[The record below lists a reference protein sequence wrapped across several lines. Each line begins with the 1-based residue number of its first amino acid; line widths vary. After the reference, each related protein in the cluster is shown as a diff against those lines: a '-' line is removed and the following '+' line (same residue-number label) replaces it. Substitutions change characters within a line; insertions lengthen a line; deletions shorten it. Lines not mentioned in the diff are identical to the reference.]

1 MSGQNHSIE
10 PRPLFQGRSAHYNA
24 VTQQSPLPHA
34 KSWPYSGHLAQNGYP
49 PVLAP
54 GFGVFAEPFYIPKF
68 YPQNRAFVSRGGGT
82 RTHTVRVLSP
92 VEYVR
97 SRFQLFSNPLIY
109 AQFSSTRLFSVRPC
123 LWWVGVLV
131 GVVAWA

>member
-1 MSGQNHSIE
+1 M
-10 PRPLFQGRSAHYNA
+10 PRVGRIVVTLLKMGTRMGSSYTPQG
-24 VTQQSPLPHA
+24 L
-34 KSWPYSGHLAQNGYP
+34 
-49 PVLAP
+49 
-54 GFGVFAEPFYIPKF
+54 GVFAEPFYIPKF
-68 YPQNRAFVSRGGGT
+68 YLQNRAFVSRGGGT

>member
-1 MSGQNHSIE
+1 M
-10 PRPLFQGRSAHYNA
+10 PRVGRIVVTLLNAGTRMGSSYTPQG
-24 VTQQSPLPHA
+24 L
-34 KSWPYSGHLAQNGYP
+34 
-49 PVLAP
+49 
-54 GFGVFAEPFYIPKF
+54 GVFAEPFYIPKF

-109 AQFSSTRLFSVRPC
+109 AQFSSTRLFRIRPC